1 MTVAIPDP
9 LRAALEEAIA
19 RATGQPFAIEHAGAV
34 AGGCIHAS
42 FTLESGAR
50 RYFAKTNDAR
60 HAATFAAETDG
71 LLALAGT
78 GMRVPRPIA
87 QGAADGRAFLVL
99 EHLAFG
105 RDGDAGYRALGRRLA
120 RVHGHRGASFG
131 WPRDNFIGLTPQS
144 NAQSASWPEFWQR
157 ERLAPQLAL
166 AARNGHGDAVGALGE
181 RVIEAVP
188 TLLAGHEPAPSLL
201 HGDLWSGNA
210 GFLENGTPVVFDPA
224 VYYGDAEVDL
234 AMTELFAGFPESFYE
249 GYREVRP
256 IGEGYR
262 LRRVLY
268 NLYHVLNHLNLFGD
282 GYLAQAERMMARL
295 LALP

>member
-1 MTVAIPDP
+1 M
-9 LRAALEEAIA
+9 RAIA
-19 RATGQPFAIEHAGAV
+19 RSGGGSHACMDTAV
-34 AGGCIHAS
+34 RRSAGRETTSSAS
-42 FTLESGAR
+42 LRSRTRS
-50 RYFAKTNDAR
+50 
-60 HAATFAAETDG
+60 H
-71 LLALAGT
+71 
-78 GMRVPRPIA
+78 
-87 QGAADGRAFLVL
+87 
-99 EHLAFG
+99 
-105 RDGDAGYRALGRRLA
+105 
-120 RVHGHRGASFG
+120 
-131 WPRDNFIGLTPQS
+131 
-144 NAQSASWPEFWQR
+144 ASWPEFWQR